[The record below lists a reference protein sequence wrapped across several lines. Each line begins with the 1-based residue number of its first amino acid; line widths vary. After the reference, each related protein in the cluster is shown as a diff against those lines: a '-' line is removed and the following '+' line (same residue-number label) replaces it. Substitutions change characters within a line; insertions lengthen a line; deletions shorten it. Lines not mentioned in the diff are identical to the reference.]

1 MACIVACERQVER
14 LTSVGQETVTG
25 VGTGTVKV
33 AVQLSE
39 DPQASV
45 AVKVMVTFPPQ
56 ESGGEKVVRS
66 VVSTSQPPEK
76 EN

>member
-1 MACIVACERQVER
+1 MVR
-14 LTSVGQETVTG
+14 LAGQETVTG
-25 VGTGTVKV
+25 VGVGTVKV

-45 AVKVMVTFPPQ
+45 AKKVMVTEPPH
-56 ESGGEKVVRS
+56 ESGGEKAVRS
-66 VVSTSQPPEK
+66 VVSTSHPSAK